1 VKLLGIVAGAWLV
14 MFGFV
19 GVCFSFW
26 LGYTWFGPWGLLAG
40 IAALATYSG
49 VLAWWAVDR

>member
-1 VKLLGIVAGAWLV
+1 MKLLGIVAGAWLV

-26 LGYTWFGPWGLLAG
+26 LGYTWFGSWGLLVG